1 MSSVPRFIAVGDVHG
16 ELGRLQEILAAE
28 VLIDPYQHWSGRNSC
43 LLQIGDVIDRGPDS
57 LEADSF
63 LRSIQEGA
71 EQAGGKVI
79 RLLGNHE
86 LLILQGAYYLCNFR
100 NPEILARTLKIDV
113 ISGKIQ
119 AAFSWENRLYV
130 HAGLRQRILEFVGK
144 EMKIE
149 AESWDPYYGVLAS
162 HLNQILREAVKREDY
177 SHPIF
182 WADRSRGGEDPVGG
196 IFWSHY
202 PDLELEEDNAAR
214 QVVGHTPARIRNAKI
229 HWTPDKM
236 KINID
241 AGMYRGYGGN
251 LAWLVVESGHLYAKQ
266 LLKGKIVQE
275 TIE

>member
-1 MSSVPRFIAVGDVHG
+1 MNSLPRFIAVGDVHG
-16 ELGRLQEILAAE
+16 ELGRLREILTAE
-28 VLIDPYQHWSGRNSC
+28 DLINPRGHWSGRDSY

-57 LEADSF
+57 LATDAF
-63 LRSIQEGA
+63 LRCLQGEA
-71 EQAGGKVI
+71 EQAGGRVI

-86 LLILQGAYYLCNFR
+86 LLILQGAYYYCNFPD
-100 NPEILARTLKIDV
+100 PEILGRTLKADV

-130 HAGLRQRILEFVGK
+130 HAGLRQGILEHFRK
-144 EMKIE
+144 EMGIE
-149 AESWDPYYGVLAS
+149 YGSWDPYYDELAS
-162 HLNQILREAVKREDY
+162 RLNQVLRKAVEQGDH

-182 WADRSRGGEDPVGG
+182 WADRSRGGQDPVGG

-202 PDLELEEDNAAR
+202 PDLEREKNNPVR
-214 QVVGHTPARIRNAKI
+214 QVVGHTPAFRQDAKI
-229 HWTPDKM
+229 YWTADKT

-251 LAWLVVESGHLYAKQ
+251 LAWLTVEGGHLYSKQ
-266 LLKGKIVQE
+266 LLRGKVVQE